1 MLTVGKVQKGVL
13 KFIMARDRAR
23 DLRERARDRAT
34 YFRDRPTSYINLSR
48 RLVRWM
54 KQIRL
59 PRTALRM
66 RYISAI
72 HAYHVLDGSCSH
84 LALINAMQTL
94 LAGYNAVDEGQYAQY
109 HVDLGE
115 ALRRTQMD
123 IVEMNE

>member
-1 MLTVGKVQKGVL
+1 MLMEKKSAVL

-23 DLRERARDRAT
+23 AIRERARDRAL
-34 YFRDRPTSYINLSR
+34 FRDRPTSYINLSR

-66 RYISAI
+66 RYIRAI

-84 LALINAMQTL
+84 LALIHAMQTL
-94 LAGYNAVDEGQYAQY
+94 LAGYNAEHEGQYAQY
-109 HVDLGE
+109 HVDLGM
-115 ALRRTQMD
+115 ALTRTQMD
-123 IVEMNE
+123 IVSMNE

>member
-1 MLTVGKVQKGVL
+1 MVL

-23 DLRERARDRAT
+23 DLRERARDRGL
-34 YFRDRPTSYINLSR
+34 FRTTPSYINLSR

-66 RYISAI
+66 RYIRAI

-84 LALINAMQTL
+84 LALINAMQAL
-94 LAGYNAVDEGQYAQY
+94 LAGYNAVDEGQYGQY
-109 HVDLGE
+109 HVHLAE
-115 ALRRTQMD
+115 ALFETQRD
-123 IVEMNE
+123 IVSMNE